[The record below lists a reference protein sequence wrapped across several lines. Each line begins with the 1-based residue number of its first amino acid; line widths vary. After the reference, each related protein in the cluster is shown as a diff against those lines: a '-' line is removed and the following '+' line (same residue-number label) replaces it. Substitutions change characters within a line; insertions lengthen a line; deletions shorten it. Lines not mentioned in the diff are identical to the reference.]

1 MTNLTDNQTELVD
14 HLRNHGLFT
23 DGPYRLSSGRESDWY
38 LDGRQTTFDG
48 AGARIVARCILEVID
63 PTATRGA
70 GAEPG
75 DTG

>member
-38 LDGRQTTFDG
+38 LVGRQTTFDG